1 MNIILFDSINRMHL
15 LPLTYTRPVAA
26 LKAGIATI
34 AEKWER
40 HFRGAVTML
49 APDYLKTK
57 FAVNIEQMNVLIDG
71 SILPDK
77 NLIEAVTL
85 LQPNEAIVNGENQI
99 LAICLS
105 KAETEKMATFDEYC
119 QISLSEIKT
128 IPYSH
133 SVCSI
138 TRPWH
143 LFSMCGQLIESDFEY
158 LTSGRSS
165 AAISDSNRV
174 VNAEKIFI
182 EEGAV
187 CEFSI
192 LNASNGPIYIGKDA
206 EIMENCVVRGPFAL
220 GEHSTL
226 KVGAK
231 IYGPTAIGAHCKVG
245 GEVNNSVFLGYSNK
259 AHDGFL
265 GNAVIGEWCNL
276 GADTNNSNLKNT
288 YEEVKLWSHVENR
301 FAKTGLQ
308 FCGLIMADHSKC
320 GINTMF
326 NTGTVVGVSCNLY
339 GDGFHRNYIPSFSWG
354 SPSHMTSF
362 QFDKAMLIAAKVM
375 ERRSIE
381 LTDTESDILKHI
393 FDITSDQRRV

>member
-1 MNIILFDSINRMHL
+1 MNIILFDSIVRMHL

-40 HFRGAVTML
+40 VFPGAVSML

-57 FAVNIEQMNVLIDG
+57 FAVNIEQTNILIDG

-77 NLIEAVTL
+77 NFVDAINK
-85 LQPNEAIVNGENQI
+85 LQTNEALVNEENQI
-99 LAICLS
+99 LAICLV
-105 KAETEKMATFDEYC
+105 KEETGKIADFDEYC
-119 QISLSEIKT
+119 NIAQSATKT
-128 IPYSH
+128 IPYSQAI
-133 SVCSI
+133 SSI

-143 LFSMCGQLIESDFEY
+143 LFSMCGELITSDFEY
-158 LTSGRSS
+158 LTAGRTS
-165 AAISDSNRV
+165 ATISESNRV
-174 VNAEKIFI
+174 VNAGSIFV

-220 GEHSTL
+220 DEHSTL

-326 NTGTVVGVSCNLY
+326 NTGTVAGVSCNLY

-354 SPSHMTSF
+354 SPSNMTSF

-381 LTDTESDILKHI
+381 LTDKETDILKHI
-393 FDITSDQRRV
+393 FDITSDQRRG